1 MISPDTRAYSTDFG
15 YGSRY
20 GADPTEE
27 LCREDRW
34 YVKPFVINKHGRLV
48 FPANFLGELD
58 FSVLE
63 SLDQFTTVIG
73 RDFEAK
79 APTGTDILGRVEAGS
94 YPGRFELLRD
104 LGQNLYWAN
113 RYSITMFDRRPTRWR
128 DLAKRRDDVFL
139 PVLTPWEDSV
149 RKVAAVEQAFRA
161 LPATWDAQ
169 AEETIFGLLFDLFR
183 TKLYHATE
191 LPPIKPTVAEFLA
204 QPDALTFVMPEY
216 DPDFPVFTTEDIF
229 DAHEDVPELEA
240 LMRWAMVLHNQ
251 YPWDRSLTELR
262 GPGQI
267 GDDDFVVAFHPRTR
281 DVMAF
286 IERVKRPAAVP
297 GYTASGQPRVARP
310 EAVEPAAPY
319 PPVRV
324 REAFAVQPRLEA
336 LAIVRGEHVCSNA
349 DVIRNTSFS
358 WSPMTADEIAA
369 KTGIEQRRYSSRE
382 PEELALH
389 ATRAALAK
397 SGRSA
402 AEIGAVLVSTC
413 TSNRQIPSIACWL
426 SGELGLQQTHAS
438 VDMVAACAGLPYGM
452 SEAVRQLQEVRRP
465 VLLVCVEKFSDK
477 IGSVRTSRMI
487 FGDGAAAMV
496 IGPAADGQA
505 GDVEVVQT
513 YASGPHSEVNSIIWP
528 NSEFDGDITV
538 YGPEVK
544 ALVQRY
550 LTQML
555 GELGTEPDPDDPG
568 RPLLESIELIIP
580 HQANKTMILNLA
592 GKAGLAADQLY
603 FNVERMGNVSA
614 ASIPIAV
621 HDAVRDGVITRPVR
635 VFAPGFGAG
644 AVGGYAVM
652 RIDPAIVA
660 DEVELD
666 ILQETDLPAAPVAG
680 GTSDDIRAAFGE

>member
-1 MISPDTRAYSTDFG
+1 M
-15 YGSRY
+15 
-20 GADPTEE
+20 
-27 LCREDRW
+27 
-34 YVKPFVINKHGRLV
+34 KPFVVNRYGRLV
-48 FPANFLGELD
+48 FPANFLGDLD
-58 FSVLE
+58 FTVLE
-63 SLDQFTTVIG
+63 TLDQFTAVIG

-79 APTGTDILGRVEAGS
+79 APTGTDILARVEAGDYAS
-94 YPGRFELLRD
+94 RFGLLRD

-113 RYSITMFDRRPTRWR
+113 RYSITMFERRPTRWR

-139 PVLTPWEDSV
+139 PVLTPWEDSE
-149 RKVAAVEQAFRA
+149 RKVAAVHQAFTE
-161 LPATWDAQ
+161 LPATWDA
-169 AEETIFGLLFDLFR
+169 ATEDKVFGLLFDLFQH
-183 TKLYHATE
+183 KLYHATE
-191 LPPIKPTVAEFLA
+191 LPPVKPTVAEFCA
-204 QPDALTFVMPEY
+204 TPGALTFVMPSY
-216 DPDFPVFTTEDIF
+216 DPDYPTFSDTEII

-251 YPWDRSLTELR
+251 YPWDRSQTELR

-267 GDDDFVVAFHPRTR
+267 GDDDFVVAFHPRNR

-286 IERVKRPAAVP
+286 LERVKKNRVSD
-297 GYTASGQPRVARP
+297 GEASARAMAQTVP
-310 EAVEPAAPY
+310 EAVEPVTPY

-324 REAFAVQPRLEA
+324 REAFTVQPRIEA
-336 LAIVRGEHVCSNA
+336 LAIVRGEHVCSND

-369 KTGIEQRRYSSRE
+369 KTGIEQRCYTSLQ
-382 PEELALH
+382 PEHLALH
-389 ATRAALAK
+389 SVRAALAK
-397 SGRSA
+397 SGRSP
-402 AEIGAVLVSTC
+402 AEIGAIIVSTC

-438 VDMVAACAGLPYGM
+438 VDMVAACAGLPYGL
-452 SEAVRQLQEVRRP
+452 SEAIRQLQEVKRP

-487 FGDGAAAMV
+487 FGDGASTMV
-496 IGPAADGQA
+496 IAPAAEGEA
-505 GDVEVVQT
+505 GDVQVMQT

-528 NSEFDGDITV
+528 NDEFDRDITV

-544 ALVQRY
+544 SLVARY
-550 LTQML
+550 LAQML
-555 GELGTEPDPDDPG
+555 DELGAQTDPDDPS
-568 RPLLESIELIIP
+568 RTLLESIELIIP

-592 GKAGLAADQLY
+592 GKAGLSADQLY

-621 HDAVRDGVITRPVR
+621 YDAVADGVITRPAK

-652 RIDPAIVA
+652 TIDPAIVA
-660 DEVELD
+660 DEVVLD
-666 ILQETDLPAAPVAG
+666 ATQARGRPDGARITG
-680 GTSDDIRAAFGE
+680 GTSDDISAAFGG

>member
-1 MISPDTRAYSTDFG
+1 M
-15 YGSRY
+15 
-20 GADPTEE
+20 
-27 LCREDRW
+27 
-34 YVKPFVINKHGRLV
+34 KPFVVNRHGRLV
-48 FPANFLGELD
+48 FPANFLGDLD

-63 SLDQFTTVIG
+63 TLDQFTAVIG

-79 APTGTDILGRVEAGS
+79 APTGTDILARVESGA
-94 YPGRFELLRD
+94 YPRRFELLRD
-104 LGQNLYWAN
+104 LGQHLYWAN

-139 PVLTPWEDSV
+139 PVLTPWEDSE
-149 RKVAAVEQAFRA
+149 RKVAAVEQAYRA
-161 LPATWDAQ
+161 LPPTWDGR
-169 AEETIFGLLFDLFR
+169 AEDTIFDLLFDLFR

-191 LPPIKPTVAEFLA
+191 LPPIKPTVAEFLG
-204 QPDALTFVMPEY
+204 QPDALTFVMSGY
-216 DPDFPVFTTEDIF
+216 DPDYPVFRTEDIL

-251 YPWDRSLTELR
+251 YPWDRSRTELR
-262 GPGQI
+262 GPGEI
-267 GDDDFVVAFHPRTR
+267 GEDDFVVAFHPRTR

-286 IERVKRPAAVP
+286 IERVKRAANRPAP
-297 GYTASGQPRVARP
+297 GRDAARTSYDT
-310 EAVEPAAPY
+310 VEPVTPY

-349 DVIRNTSFS
+349 DVIRNASFS
-358 WSPMTADEIAA
+358 WSPMSAGEIAA
-369 KTGIEQRRYSSRE
+369 KTGIEQRRYTSRE

-389 ATRAALAK
+389 SVRAALAK
-397 SGRSA
+397 SGRDP

-413 TSNRQIPSIACWL
+413 TSNRLIPSIACWL

-438 VDMVAACAGLPYGM
+438 VDMVAACAGLPYGLA
-452 SEAVRQLQEVRRP
+452 EAIRQLQEVRRP

-487 FGDGAAAMV
+487 FGDGAATMV
-496 IGPAADGQA
+496 IGPAPAGQG

-555 GELGTEPDPDDPG
+555 GELGAQPDPDEPQNPE
-568 RPLLESIELIIP
+568 RTLLESIELIIP

-592 GKAGLAADQLY
+592 GRAGLSADQLY

-652 RIDPAIVA
+652 RVDPAIVA
-660 DEVELD
+660 DEVVLD
-666 ILQETDLPAAPVAG
+666 ILQETGRPEQAHAAG
-680 GTSDDIRAAFGE
+680 GTSDDIRAAFGD

>member
-1 MISPDTRAYSTDFG
+1 
-15 YGSRY
+15 
-20 GADPTEE
+20 
-27 LCREDRW
+27 
-34 YVKPFVINKHGRLV
+34 VKPFVINKHGRLV

-79 APTGTDILGRVEAGS
+79 APTGSDILARVEAGT

-128 DLAKRRDDVFL
+128 DLAKQRGDVFL
-139 PVLTPWEDSV
+139 PVLTPWEDSE

-161 LPATWDAQ
+161 LPVTWSAQ

-204 QPDALTFVMPEY
+204 QPDALTFVMPGY

-229 DAHEDVPELEA
+229 DANEDVPELEA

-281 DVMAF
+281 DVMTF
-286 IERVKRPAAVP
+286 IEGVKHQAAAS
-297 GYTASGQPRVARP
+297 GYTASEQPRVARP
-310 EAVEPAAPY
+310 EAVAPVAPY

-324 REAFAVQPRLEA
+324 RETFAVQPRLEA
-336 LAIVRGEHVCSNA
+336 LAVVRGEHICSNA
-349 DVIRNTSFS
+349 DVIRNASFS

-389 ATRAALAK
+389 ATRAALVK
-397 SGRSA
+397 SGRDP

-496 IGPAADGQA
+496 IGPSAEGQA

-555 GELGTEPDPDDPG
+555 DELGAQPDPDDHG
-568 RPLLESIELIIP
+568 RTLLDSIELIIP

-592 GKAGLAADQLY
+592 GQAGLSADQLY
-603 FNVERMGNVSA
+603 FNVEKMGNVSA

-621 HDAVRDGVITRPVR
+621 YDAVRDGMITRPVR

-660 DEVELD
+660 DEVVLD
-666 ILQETDLPAAPVAG
+666 VLPEASRPGEPAAG
-680 GTSDDIRAAFGE
+680 GTSDDVRAAFGE